1 MNTEQNNNSSK
12 SKSDLDEFWDD
23 YYRNQS
29 KLKGIVEYDALADYC
44 SKAIEILKPKMKKK
58 QKLRKLIQ
66 VNLIK
71 HLQILL
77 I

>member
-1 MNTEQNNNSSK
+1 MNTEQNNKSSK

-29 KLKGIVEYDALADYC
+29 KLKGVVEYDALADYC

-58 QKLRKLIQ
+58 QKANIFVKKNGKELFD
-66 VNLIK
+66 
-71 HLQILL
+71 
-77 I
+77 